1 MGAMKVNISI
11 IGATGYSGV
20 ELIRLLL
27 SHPDAHIAAVY
38 SNSQTGKMMQDV
50 YPHLTHIFTDDLAEI
65 DCGRIQAEADVVFIA
80 TPSGVSGKL
89 VPQLLDGKLKVIDVS
104 GDFRLATPELYTA
117 WYGKETAA
125 QPYLDQA
132 VYGLT
137 EWNAE
142 AISQTNLLANPGCY
156 PTATLLGL
164 LPLLKEDVI
173 EGTSIIVDA
182 KSGVTGAGRGAS
194 LGTHFCEVNES
205 ISAYKVGKHQHIP
218 EIEQTLTRFT
228 GKEALISFT
237 PHLVPMNRGIL
248 VTAYATLRPGMDG
261 EKIGAAF
268 TKAYEG
274 KPFVRLRPG
283 AHPKTKEVYGSN
295 YCDIAWHIDERTKRV
310 IVLSVIDNV
319 VKGAAGQAV
328 QNMNLMFGL
337 SETAGLSFTP
347 VYP

>member
-1 MGAMKVNISI
+1 MNISI

-27 SHPDAHIAAVY
+27 THPEANIVAVY
-38 SNSQTGKMMQDV
+38 SNSQTGKAMQEV

-65 DCGRIQAEADVVFIA
+65 DCGRIRNEADVVFIA

-89 VPQLLDGKLKVIDVS
+89 VPQLMDGKLKVIDIS
-104 GDFRLATPELYTA
+104 GDFRLATPELYTR

-125 QPYLDQA
+125 QEYIDQA
-132 VYGLT
+132 VYGLS
-137 EWNAE
+137 EWNAD
-142 AISQTNLLANPGCY
+142 AIRETKLLANPGCY
-156 PTATLLGL
+156 PTATLLSL
-164 LPLLKEDVI
+164 LPLLKADLI
-173 EGTSIIVDA
+173 DGKSIIVDA
-182 KSGVTGAGRGAS
+182 KSGVTGAGRGLS

-205 ISAYKVGKHQHIP
+205 ISAYKVGKHQHTP
-218 EIEQTLTRFT
+218 EIEQTLTQLT
-228 GKEALISFT
+228 GKEAVISFT

-248 VTAYATLRPGMDG
+248 TTAYASLKEGVTAEQVAEAYAD
-261 EKIGAAF
+261 
-268 TKAYEG
+268 AYEG

-283 AHPKTKEVYGSN
+283 AYPKTKEVYGSN
-295 YCDIAWHIDERTKRV
+295 YCDIAWHVDERTGRV
-310 IVLSVIDNV
+310 IVLGVIDNV

-337 SETAGLSFTP
+337 PETTGLAFTP

>member
-1 MGAMKVNISI
+1 MEATNVNISI

-20 ELIRLLL
+20 ELVRLLL
-27 SHPDAHIAAVY
+27 THPEAHIAAVY
-38 SNSQTGKMMQDV
+38 SNSQTGKTMQDV
-50 YPHLTHIFTDDLAEI
+50 YPHLTHIFTDELAEI
-65 DCGRIQAEADVVFIA
+65 DCERIKAEADVVFIA

-89 VPQLLDGKLKVIDVS
+89 VPQLLDGTLKVIDVS

-125 QPYLDQA
+125 QSYIDQA

-142 AISQTNLLANPGCY
+142 SIAQTNLLANPGCY
-156 PTATLLGL
+156 PTATLLSL
-164 LPLLKEDVI
+164 LPLLQEDVI

-205 ISAYKVGKHQHIP
+205 ISAYKVGKHQHTP
-218 EIEQTLTRFT
+218 EIEQTLTQLT

-248 VTAYATLRPGMDG
+248 TTAYAALRPGADAK
-261 EKIGAAF
+261 KIGEAF
-268 TKAYEG
+268 AKAYEG

-283 AHPKTKEVYGSN
+283 AYPKTKEVYGSN
-295 YCDIAWHIDERTKRV
+295 YCDIAWHVDERVNRV
-310 IVLSVIDNV
+310 IVLTVIDNV

-337 SETAGLSFTP
+337 PETTGLAFTP